1 MAVVVQK
8 YGGSSVGTIEKIKK
22 VAETAVRRKR
32 AGDDLV
38 IVVSAMGDTTDEL
51 IDMAHQITEH
61 PDKREMD
68 ALLST
73 GEMISCA
80 LLAIAIQSL
89 GEEAISYTAYQ
100 IGIKTSGQYGKS
112 LIYDIDNKK
121 IRKSLNEG
129 KIVIVAGFQ
138 GVNEE
143 GDITTLGRGGSD
155 TSAVAIAVKLK
166 GSCEIYTDVD
176 GIYSVDPRKFPQ
188 AKKLD
193 EIDYEEMLELSSL
206 GAQVMH
212 SRSIELGQ
220 KYGIPIYVGLSNSD
234 IKGTVIKEVATSM
247 NMESKPITGLATSD
261 DDVAITI
268 RDIDNDINLLSD
280 IFESVAKKR
289 INIDMISQTAPIN
302 NKVNISFTLPKL
314 DLREALEI
322 IGKFYSDKEKISIDE
337 NITKF
342 SIVGIGMKTT
352 SGVAARVFK
361 VFKQN
366 KIEVK
371 MITTS
376 EIRITCAIKQEDKQK
391 AIELIATEFNL

>member
-8 YGGSSVGTIEKIKK
+8 YGGSSVGSIDKIKK
-22 VAETAVRRKR
+22 VAETAVKRKR

-38 IVVSAMGDTTDEL
+38 VVVSAMGDTTDDL
-51 IDMAHQITEH
+51 IEMAGQITDN

-68 ALLST
+68 ALLPT

-80 LLAIAIQSL
+80 LLAIAIQAL
-89 GEEAISYTAYQ
+89 GQEAISYTAYQ
-100 IGIKTSGQYGKS
+100 IGIKTNGQYGKS

-176 GIYSVDPRKFPQ
+176 GIYSVDPRKYKN

-234 IKGTVIKEVATSM
+234 IKGTVIREVSNKM

-268 RDIDNDINLLSD
+268 KEINNDINLLSNL
-280 IFESVAKKR
+280 FESVAKKR
-289 INIDMISQTAPIN
+289 INIDMISQTAPVD
-302 NKVNISFTLPKL
+302 NKVNISFTIPKTDLKECL
-314 DLREALEI
+314 DI
-322 IGKFYSDKEKISIDE
+322 IEKFYSNKDNIAIDQD
-337 NITKF
+337 ITKF

-352 SGVAARVFK
+352 SGVAAKVFK
-361 VFKQN
+361 IFKQN

-376 EIRITCAIKQEDKQK
+376 EIRITCAIKQEDKQR